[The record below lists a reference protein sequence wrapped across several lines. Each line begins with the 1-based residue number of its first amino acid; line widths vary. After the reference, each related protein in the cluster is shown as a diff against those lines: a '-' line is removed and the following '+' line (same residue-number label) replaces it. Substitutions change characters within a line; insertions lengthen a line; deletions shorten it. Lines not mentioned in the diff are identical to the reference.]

1 MREIQHASV
10 TKDLVHYETIEK
22 LKEEIR
28 ALEGKLRLYREDAN
42 LEYLRNVFV
51 QLLACDSI
59 VGKRHMLR
67 AIGSVLKLSPK
78 EMQAIDKQQD
88 SWLAGFI
95 KPNK

>member
-10 TKDLVHYETIEK
+10 TKDLQHYETIEK

-42 LEYLRNVFV
+42 LEYLRNVLV
-51 QLLACDSI
+51 QYIACDSV

-67 AIGSVLKLSPK
+67 AIGSVLKLSPR
-78 EMQAIDKQQD
+78 ELQTIDKQQD
-88 SWLAGFI
+88 SWFGGLI
-95 KPNK
+95 KPTK